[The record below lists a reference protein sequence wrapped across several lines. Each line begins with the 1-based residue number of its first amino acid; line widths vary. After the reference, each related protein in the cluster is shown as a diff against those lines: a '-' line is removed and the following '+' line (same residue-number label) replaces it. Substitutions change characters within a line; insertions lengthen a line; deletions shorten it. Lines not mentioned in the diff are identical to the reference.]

1 MSSLHKP
8 EKLLYDILTSS
19 KLILKFTEGIDKS
32 AFKDS
37 EMISSACE
45 RKFEIIGEAF
55 NRLKQKFPSVAG
67 TFPELNRIIG
77 FRNIIIHGYD
87 IIDSEIIW
95 QTIQTDVPN
104 LIARIEEKL
113 PHMDY

>member
-19 KLILKFTEGIDKS
+19 KRIIQFTSDIDKT
-32 AFKDS
+32 AFQNS
-37 EMISSACE
+37 EMIISACE

-55 NRLKQKFPSVAG
+55 NRLKRKFPAVAE

-104 LIARIEEKL
+104 LIARIEEQL
-113 PHMDY
+113 R